1 MEIFRS
7 LLGIAIL
14 LLSAWLLSK
23 HRRHFPFK
31 TVLWGLGLQL
41 LLGLL
46 ILRTSVGLKLFN
58 LAQQAVLKL
67 NEVSQVGARMIFGPL
82 ADGAIL
88 SETFGAANA
97 FIFAVSI
104 SATIIVVGA
113 LSSLLY
119 HWRILQWVVRGMAW
133 VMRRLMG
140 TSGSETL
147 ATAANC
153 FVGHTEAP
161 LLIKPYLSKM
171 TQSELMALMTGGM
184 ATIAG
189 GMLAVYAQFGTN
201 VGFPDLAGHLVTASL
216 MSAPAALV
224 IAKIL
229 IPETHPSSTSTQ
241 TASQPQ
247 PQTTNSIDAICKGA
261 QDGGLL
267 ALNVSV
273 MVLAMVALV
282 ALANESLQA
291 AQSLLGIDQPFTLE
305 AILGWVHAPLAWV
318 IGIPW
323 DHCTLV
329 GSMLG
334 ERVVL
339 NELFGY
345 LSLTENREVLDER
358 SFLITSY
365 ALCGF
370 ANLGSIAVQIGG
382 LSALVPERR
391 REFARMGFWSM
402 IAGLMACYL
411 TATMVGL
418 LV

>member
-291 AQSLLGIDQPFTLE
+291 AQSLLGIDQPLTLE

-323 DHCTLV
+323 DHC
-329 GSMLG
+329 
-334 ERVVL
+334 
-339 NELFGY
+339 
-345 LSLTENREVLDER
+345 
-358 SFLITSY
+358 I
-365 ALCGF
+365 
-370 ANLGSIAVQIGG
+370 
-382 LSALVPERR
+382 
-391 REFARMGFWSM
+391 
-402 IAGLMACYL
+402 
-411 TATMVGL
+411 
-418 LV
+418 